1 MSLLEASMTKCVAIN
16 KQTVSDGYGGTT
28 TAWIE
33 GASFMAAIRLD
44 SSMQARI
51 AEQQGVT
58 SLYTIITKKNITLEY
73 HDVLRRVSDGKI
85 FRVTSDGD
93 DKHTPDLAALDMREV
108 SAEEW
113 EMPHE

>member
-1 MSLLEASMTKCVAIN
+1 MLLEAAMTKCVMIDKRTAP
-16 KQTVSDGYGGTT
+16 DGYGGFDTVW
-28 TAWIE
+28 AD
-33 GASFMAAIRLD
+33 GAEFMAAIRLD

-58 SLYTIITKKNITLEY
+58 SLYTIITKKSINLQY

-93 DKHTPDLAALDMREV
+93 DNHTPDVATLNMRAV

-113 EMPHE
+113 EIPR